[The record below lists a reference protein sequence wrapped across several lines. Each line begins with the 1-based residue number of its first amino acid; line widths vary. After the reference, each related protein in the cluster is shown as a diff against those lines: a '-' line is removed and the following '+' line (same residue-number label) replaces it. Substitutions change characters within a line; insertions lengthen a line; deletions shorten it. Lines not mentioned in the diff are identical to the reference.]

1 MKNKFK
7 EWNSK
12 SGYSISCILPGRS
25 NVFLLS
31 SGTNNIL
38 IDTSPGYKWKKL
50 KSTLKALGI
59 NKLDHL
65 ILTHTHYDHAENA
78 SKIKTEFSAKVIVN
92 KHESGCLEKG
102 ATIIPHGTIFIT
114 QFIVNYLAP
123 LFPSKFNYE
132 PCHPDII
139 TDQRFD
145 LNEFGFNAYILHT
158 PGHSQGSQSVIIDD
172 EICLTGDAMFG
183 IFPGS
188 IFPPFADNEDELIKS
203 WGKLLHTGCTIF
215 LPSHGTANKV
225 ELVRKEYEKYILL

>member
-7 EWNSK
+7 VWNSK

-31 SGTNNIL
+31 SGTKNIL

-50 KSTLKALGI
+50 KARLEALGI
-59 NKLDHL
+59 KKLDYL

-78 SKIKTEFSAKVIVN
+78 SKIKTEFDAKVI
-92 KHESGCLEKG
+92 
-102 ATIIPHGTIFIT
+102 
-114 QFIVNYLAP
+114 
-123 LFPSKFNYE
+123 
-132 PCHPDII
+132 
-139 TDQRFD
+139 
-145 LNEFGFNAYILHT
+145 
-158 PGHSQGSQSVIIDD
+158 GHSPGSQSVIIDD

-188 IFPPFADNEDELIKS
+188 IFPPFADNEYDMIKS
-203 WGKLLHTGCTIF
+203 WGKLLHTGCSIF

-225 ELVRKEYEKYILL
+225 ELVKKEYEKYILL